1 MEVKKEIEN
10 EENLQHSK
18 NKWWDQDPSDKVADK
33 KSETK
38 GGEDDID
45 AIDDPSILRE
55 KIKQLKE
62 EQEKIKSDNQRWVQ
76 LILRDKRNAE
86 EYIQNFKKAVREVRD
101 DKSSLVQWH
110 KEDPKIAK
118 DILEQY
124 FDWISISEFIKEE
137 LDWVIPED
145 KFDPEKEKEKIRKE
159 VQEEENKA
167 KSERLLNKYLKEV
180 DEELHD
186 QIREEFNG
194 IVGNRSLSTE
204 LVKKYFKVALSI
216 VSPVTKPPKS
226 AEVVKDQAQKQW
238 APATKTND
246 KPGASRVKDFIA
258 KKNKA
263 EGRVKSDT

>member
-10 EENLQHSK
+10 EENLQHSN
-18 NKWWDQDPSDKVADK
+18 NKWWDQEPADK
-33 KSETK
+33 KVTAITDK
-38 GGEDDID
+38 KADEDDID
-45 AIDDPSILRE
+45 AIDDPTLLKE

-76 LILRDKRNAE
+76 KVLREKKEAE

-101 DKSSLVQWH
+101 DKSTLVQWN
-110 KEDPKIAK
+110 KENPKIAK
-118 DILEQY
+118 EILEQY

-167 KSERLLNKYLKEV
+167 KSERLLSKYLKEV

-226 AEVVKDQAQKQW
+226 AEVAKDQAQKQW

-246 KPGASRVKDFIA
+246 KTGASRVKDFIA